1 MQTFMDEVRAC
12 MPFLGEGGSD
22 VWSDVDPASQGA
34 IFSRLF
40 DPERGGN
47 SSLFTHIEILDSHIE
62 MINRFADVWDFD
74 GTYTEDELTLT
85 VDNSVSAVSIPYLR
99 GLFSDL
105 ISVEVDREVFLKGPG
120 DLTVHMAFALDEDF
134 LELVQQ
140 YEKGAAE
147 AGVFYAVWI
156 DDLLRIWIASVRGD
170 SKVQLMWE
178 GSVEEQRFRITVCS
192 NETGNWEVM
201 GGGSIEAPES
211 RMAFMARNDATNNS
225 LDEYYLTI
233 SYEDLLDGV
242 EQEIYD
248 AVTTPPDP
256 DEWGEHA
263 YIAAGNV
270 NCLEFLGIG
279 EYPERIEDLD
289 WF

>member
-1 MQTFMDEVRAC
+1 MDEVRAC
-12 MPFLGEGGSD
+12 MPYLGDGGSD
-22 VWSDVDPASQGA
+22 VWTDVDRASQGA

-40 DPERGGN
+40 DPGRGGN
-47 SSLFTHIEILDSHIE
+47 DCLFTHIETLDSHIE

-74 GTYTEDELTLT
+74 GGYTEDELTLT
-85 VDNSVSAVSIPYLR
+85 VDTSVSAVSIPYLR

-105 ISVEVDREVFLKGPG
+105 ISVEVDRKMSLEGPG
-120 DLTVHMAFALDEDF
+120 NLSVHMAFTMEENF

-147 AGVFYAVWI
+147 AAVYYAVRT
-156 DDLLRIWIASVRGD
+156 DDLLRIWIASVKGD

-192 NETGNWEVM
+192 NVTGNWEVM

-233 SYEDLLDGV
+233 SYEDLLDGE

-248 AVTTPPDP
+248 AAMTPPNP
-256 DEWGEHA
+256 DEEEEHA
-263 YIAAGNV
+263 YITTGNA

-279 EYPERIEDLD
+279 EYPERTEDLD
-289 WF
+289 WY